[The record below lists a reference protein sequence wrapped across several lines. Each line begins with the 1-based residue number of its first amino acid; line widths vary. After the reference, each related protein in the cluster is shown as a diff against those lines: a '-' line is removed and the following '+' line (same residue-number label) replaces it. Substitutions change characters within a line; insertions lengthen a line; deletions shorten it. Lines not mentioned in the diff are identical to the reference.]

1 MKVGEGVLTWEG
13 ACMTQCPRGGG
24 SAHSRESNYSGN
36 TAFRPRETPSSSFPP
51 PPPSPLPLP
60 SLSKCKYK
68 CKCTCKSRMGWV
80 QHNFIKD
87 IKAKTH
93 LSLASIGS
101 KRENCTTDS

>member
-1 MKVGEGVLTWEG
+1 
-13 ACMTQCPRGGG
+13 MTPCPRRGGEVLIQG
-24 SAHSRESNYSGN
+24 RATIQEIQHSDLGRH
-36 TAFRPRETPSSSFPP
+36 PPLPSPP
-51 PPPSPLPLP
+51 SPPSPLPLP
-60 SLSKCKYK
+60 SLGK

>member
-1 MKVGEGVLTWEG
+1 
-13 ACMTQCPRGGG
+13 MTQCPRGGG
-24 SAHSRESNYSGN
+24 EVLIQGRVTIQEIQHSDLGRHPPLLS
-36 TAFRPRETPSSSFPP
+36 PP
-51 PPPSPLPLP
+51 PPPFTSTPTKYLG
-60 SLSKCKYK
+60 KCKYK

-80 QHNFIKD
+80 QHNLIKD

>member
-1 MKVGEGVLTWEG
+1 
-13 ACMTQCPRGGG
+13 MTPRRGGEVLIQG
-24 SAHSRESNYSGN
+24 RATIQEIQHSDLGD
-36 TAFRPRETPSSSFPP
+36 TLLFLPP
-51 PPPSPLPLP
+51 PSPPSPLPLP
-60 SLSKCKYK
+60 SLGKCK

>member
-1 MKVGEGVLTWEG
+1 
-13 ACMTQCPRGGG
+13 MTPCPRGGG
-24 SAHSRESNYSGN
+24 GEVLIQGRATIQGIQHSDLGRH
-36 TAFRPRETPSSSFPP
+36 PPLPTPPS
-51 PPPSPLPLP
+51 PPSPLPLP
-60 SLSKCKYK
+60 SLGK

>member
-1 MKVGEGVLTWEG
+1 MIP
-13 ACMTQCPRGGG
+13 CPRGGGG

-36 TAFRPRETPSSSFPP
+36 TVNVNV
-51 PPPSPLPLP
+51 
-60 SLSKCKYK
+60 KYS
-68 CKCTCKSRMGWV
+68 KCTCKSRMGWV